1 VPDPQQQTTP
11 TSAPAS
17 DGGIDLSGL
26 RVRTLGGIDLSGLR
40 TRTLQQAQSE
50 LPQLKITP
58 PWEEEPTLP
67 SAPTSKLGK
76 AYEDGKRLL
85 QEHGQHFSE
94 KVLRPFRDGL
104 DRIADELEEA
114 GESGHTSQGGQLV
127 GPARALLSG
136 AGTLLRQVPVGRNL
150 KETALAWATPPEF
163 PEGRTLSRELKA
175 GEKAE
180 QWRTHDLGKQHDIP
194 SEAGYAYHAT
204 NAERA
209 KEIAESGGMRTH
221 KPWEHTDQSAW
232 PDGSTEKRI
241 YFTPQASSAW
251 QFAPEE
257 GKSVLLRVKQDAAK
271 LKAEGTGDLYTQ
283 KPIHHKN
290 VEILGDDKQWHSL
303 SELNEKQPGQKSPFR
318 IAAETPD
325 KISDFHSAVQNTEGA
340 ELSDSGLTLDV
351 VRHQKPEQAGER
363 AVRTGVFFL
372 PEKKSPYQRYYTT
385 GRQGYGGTQRIEGR
399 TTFENPII
407 AKGASGGKVPE
418 RAYDAINGE
427 GAYDEM
433 RQDVLDSTT
442 HGWNRKSD
450 DELTQNVA
458 NVLEQYGGNP
468 DLAEDIVRNSKE
480 GNTLAY
486 AVQEHIVASS
496 VRKAGHDGI
505 VGFSKIKGQPRLSE
519 VFDLRHDKYPISSQL
534 FESKTATPDLSG
546 LRTRAATP
554 APQSE
559 PEDKAERRAGV
570 GGYSGDSPT
579 ESQFVQKVIQ
589 GAKDT
594 ETWAPA
600 DMGDGGKAWLDKD
613 GKYIPQDKEHQ
624 DIAENFWNRRIRIG
638 NLEGKG
644 PLLVHAEGAPNEAQ
658 RKAIAADIKKQGG
671 AIYDLKK
678 DGNNVTGEA
687 KTVGDFLRAID
698 NTWKPESAAKIDL
711 SGLRVRPVK
720 AGRQA
725 AGMDTFIASDGRKY
739 QFPSSDD
746 TWGKILKVDPGAKR
760 LK

>member
-1 VPDPQQQTTP
+1 MPIPQEQNSASVQTP
-11 TSAPAS
+11 PPESATN
-17 DGGIDLSGL
+17 DGIDLSGL
-26 RVRTLGGIDLSGLR
+26 RFRTI
-40 TRTLQQAQSE
+40 QQAQSN
-50 LPQLKITP
+50 LPQPTITP
-58 PWEEEPTLP
+58 PWEDEPTLP

-76 AYEDGKRLL
+76 AYQDGKQLL
-85 QEHGQHFSE
+85 EKYGQHFSE
-94 KVLRPFRDGL
+94 KVLAPFREGL
-104 DRIADELEEA
+104 DRIGDQLQQA
-114 GESGHTSQGGQLV
+114 GESGHTQSGGRLTD
-127 GPARALLSG
+127 PARALLSG
-136 AGTLLRQVPVGRNL
+136 AGTLLKQVPVGRNV
-150 KETALAWATPPEF
+150 KETIQMSLTPPEF
-163 PEGRTLSRELKA
+163 GLEGKALSKELKA
-175 GEKAE
+175 AQKTESAIDLSGLRTRAVSKAE
-180 QWRTHDLGKQHDIP
+180 
-194 SEAGYAYHAT
+194 
-204 NAERA
+204 
-209 KEIAESGGMRTH
+209 
-221 KPWEHTDQSAW
+221 
-232 PDGSTEKRI
+232 
-241 YFTPQASSAW
+241 
-251 QFAPEE
+251 AP
-257 GKSVLLRVKQDAAK
+257 
-271 LKAEGTGDLYTQ
+271 
-283 KPIHHKN
+283 
-290 VEILGDDKQWHSL
+290 
-303 SELNEKQPGQKSPFR
+303 QKSPFR

-325 KISDFHSAVQNTEGA
+325 KVSDFYSAVQNTEGA

-363 AVRTGVFFL
+363 AIRTGVFFL

-433 RQDVLDSTT
+433 RQDVLDATM

-468 DLAEDIVRNSKE
+468 DLAEDIVRNSKG
-480 GNTLAY
+480 GNTLPY
-486 AVQEHIVASS
+486 AVQEHIAASS

-519 VFDLRHDKYPISSQL
+519 VFDLRHDKYPISSEL
-534 FESKTATPDLSG
+534 FESKYQPSEKVALNPQSELPARLPEKARERELNLNNLGIG
-546 LRTRAATP
+546 LTEMDP
-554 APQSE
+554 ADAKNWVGYTNQKSLKIYRGVDDPSHAIEAGDYVTTSKESAQNYGKHVQELAVSPAELRYVRGHKDGDPLKLDQGGQTELIYAPKAGKKVRLQSE

-579 ESQFVQKVIQ
+579 ESQFVQKVTQ
-589 GAKDT
+589 DAKDT

-624 DIAENFWNRRIRIG
+624 DIAENFWNRNIRIG
-638 NLEGKG
+638 NLERKG
-644 PLLVHAEGAPNEAQ
+644 PLLVHAEGAPTEAQ

-671 AIYDLKK
+671 AIYDFKK
-678 DGNNVTGEA
+678 DGNNITGEA

-698 NTWKPESAAKIDL
+698 STWKPESATKIDL

-739 QFPSSDD
+739 QFSSSDE
-746 TWGKILKVDPGAKR
+746 TWEKILKVNPGAKR
-760 LK
+760 IK